1 MPRTL
6 LTHGLVVLLSL
17 CAAIAMAIGIVVRQR
32 ATLDVPSEHGVS
44 VVMFRTLLRR
54 PLWWAGTAVAILGYV
69 FQALALIRGS
79 LLLVQ
84 PLLVS
89 ALLFALPLSAR
100 LAHRRVRRSEWL
112 WAGLLTTSLAVFV
125 LLARPGP
132 QAATATLPVTAIV
145 AAVCTLI
152 VVVCVVIEVRVAGW
166 QRAVAVAV
174 AVGVLFGVVA
184 VLTKVVMH
192 TLDERGLLNML
203 ATPAPYLLVFL
214 GVFAVL
220 LQQSAFHAGALQMS
234 VPTML
239 VLEPVVA
246 VFLGAILLGEEL
258 NAGRYEAIALT
269 LAIAAMT
276 AATVAL
282 GRDEG
287 AYEAE
292 LELQVA
298 ARSGS

>member
-1 MPRTL
+1 M
-6 LTHGLVVLLSL
+6 LTHGLVVVLSL

-32 ATLDVPSEHGVS
+32 ATIDVPSDQGVS

-69 FQALALIRGS
+69 FQALALIKGS

-112 WAGLLTTSLAVFV
+112 WAGVLTASLAVFV

-132 QAATATLPVTAIV
+132 QAAVATLPVIAVV
-145 AAVCTLI
+145 AGVCTA
-152 VVVCVVIEVRVAGW
+152 VVALCVVIAVRVEGW
-166 QRAVAVAV
+166 QRAVAVAI

-192 TLDERGLLNML
+192 TLDERGFLSTMI
-203 ATPAPYLLVFL
+203 TPAPYALVIL

-269 LAIAAMT
+269 FAIAAMT
-276 AATVAL
+276 AASVAL
-282 GRDEG
+282 GRDQG

-292 LELQVA
+292 LELEA
-298 ARSGS
+298 TRRAS